1 MFLYDRLMKK
11 ELPHQQ
17 LLYIDESN
25 ISVNTG
31 HTVYACIFI
40 MYLDKHDISD
50 YIGNIERGLYMRP
63 ALWVN
68 MSWKL
73 RIKFAENIKNLNF
86 SCKVV
91 LYKNPVF
98 QNVVLEDF
106 FMKIIINNYSPFKVI
121 IDGKKSDSYIH
132 KLKSR
137 LKYRGIAISKLLF
150 VNDKGDPLV
159 RLADFIA
166 GLIRSYVDNR
176 SANNEYMF
184 DLLKHKIKMPD

>member
-1 MFLYDRLMKK
+1 MKQK
-11 ELPHQQ
+11 LPYQQ
-17 LLYIDESN
+17 FFYIDESN

-40 MYLDKHDISD
+40 MYLDKDDIGD
-50 YIGNIERGLYMRP
+50 YIVNLEKGLHMRP
-63 ALWVN
+63 AHWVN

-91 LYKNPVF
+91 LYKNPVV
-98 QNVVLEDF
+98 QNEVLEDF
-106 FMKIIINNYSPFKVI
+106 LMKIIINNYSPLKVI
-121 IDGKKSDSYIH
+121 IDGKKSDNYIH

-137 LKYRGIAISKLLF
+137 LKYRGIIINKLLF

-166 GLIRSYVDNR
+166 GLVRSYIDNR
-176 SANNEYMF
+176 SANNEYLF